1 MYGLLDVASP
11 SGTAVVY
18 GGILAVVL
26 FVVICVIVGVI
37 LIIRAVIKNRRL
49 RDYKEETAVLE
60 TPSDKEE

>member
-11 SGTAVVY
+11 SGTAMVY

-49 RDYKEETAVLE
+49 RDYKEESVVLE